1 LSAIT
6 PSHHDFDPKYN
17 WIDGGENLEK
27 YEPGGYHPIMIGD
40 TLQERYQV
48 VDKLGFGGYSTVWL
62 ARDLRL
68 SQYVAVKVGIADSP
82 DRDSLRR
89 ELKALQAL
97 PHHHHNTHSGT
108 AGVVCFL

>member
-1 LSAIT
+1 M
-6 PSHHDFDPKYN
+6 PSHREFDFKYN
-17 WIDGGENLEK
+17 WIDGAENLEK

-40 TLQERYQV
+40 TLQERYQI

-68 SQYVAVKVGIADSP
+68 EQYVAVKVGIADNP

-89 ELKALQAL
+89 ELKALQTL
-97 PHHHHNTHSGT
+97 STPPSSYSST
-108 AGVVCFL
+108 AVVIYSL